1 MQLLDTSTMTNQE
14 QTPQPSK
21 RVRISL
27 LQLTVSE
34 DFQIR
39 SKLDARTINRYANAI
54 KSGRE
59 LPPVRVALV
68 DGVPILVDGFHRVA
82 AQELLGATTVEAEL
96 VEATYQQAQ
105 WMAASANLEHGLPLK
120 PKEIREVF
128 RVFIRTGQHRK
139 GKGKLKS
146 YREIGRELGC
156 AYTTIRN
163 WMMSDFPRIFRQYAG
178 SDEFFG
184 QGGLQDA
191 QAAPAGD
198 IRKGLEVIEEF
209 RRVYR
214 AASSPEAK
222 EALREAF
229 RATAQELLGSGW
241 EECQEDF

>member
-1 MQLLDTSTMTNQE
+1 MTNQKTIL
-14 QTPQPSK
+14 QSPK
-21 RVRISL
+21 RVRINL

-39 SKLDARTINRYANAI
+39 RKLDPRTIQRYANAI

-59 LPPVRVALV
+59 MPPVRVAVV

-82 AQELLGATTVEAEL
+82 AHELLGAAAVEAEL
-96 VEATYQQAQ
+96 IEATHQQAQ

-120 PKEIREVF
+120 PREIREVF

-139 GKGKLKS
+139 GRGKLKS
-146 YREIGRELGC
+146 YREIGKELGC

-163 WMMSDFPRIFRQYAG
+163 WMMSDFPGLSKRYAG
-178 SDEFFG
+178 ADDFFG
-184 QGGLQDA
+184 QGGLQETPL
-191 QAAPAGD
+191 QPAGD
-198 IRKGLEVIEEF
+198 IRKGLAMIEEF

-222 EALREAF
+222 TALSEAF
-229 RATAQELLGSGW
+229 RSTAKELLGNGW
-241 EECQEDF
+241 EEYQEDF